1 METPTCSLET
11 LIEKAEA
18 YSKTSLELAKLKS
31 IETTA
36 MVVTYLVSRLAVVLM
51 LTLFALVLSIGIALL
66 LGDWL
71 ARPWY
76 GFFIVAAVY
85 LVAGIV
91 MHFFL
96 RHWIKKPLTDV
107 LIVQA
112 LQ

>member
-1 METPTCSLET
+1 METPTGSIES

-31 IETTA
+31 VETTA
-36 MVVTYLVSRLAVVLM
+36 TVVTYLVSRLAVVLM
-51 LTLFALVLSIGIALL
+51 LSLFALVLNIGIALL

-71 ARPWY
+71 GRPWF

-85 LVAGIV
+85 HVAGIIL
-91 MHFFL
+91 HFFL
-96 RHWIKKPLTDV
+96 HHWIKKPLTDAI
-107 LIVQA
+107 IVQA